1 MEWLK
6 KHKKGI
12 SIIFIIMI
20 IMLITVTKLK
30 AYSIEEVQFVEP
42 YLEYDGLVTIVLRNL
57 GEWIYSVFSMFLNMV
72 EQGFTEL
79 MKFDVLQ
86 LEQIKDIIDKFD
98 IVVYS
103 LLFIMFIVVVFIRM
117 FQFQNNLKTLYNV
130 MMTFLVISIVAV
142 SLSMIGNT
150 KNALVSEVDQIVKG
164 NSQDTIAEKLYKDNT
179 VDIVV
184 SMKKGRVVHLSEMEN
199 INLNYVNIDTRIDK
213 KMLNE
218 YYAYDED
225 GTKQIEKLSSGFFGI
240 GDERY
245 LRYRTD
251 YWAVNLTVFFATI
264 IYGLGI
270 FKLAYLIWNWLQ
282 LNIFSKLYLGKGF
295 WEVSNVGRLFKQ
307 AIQVIGGMVL
317 LYLSMMLFTVFMSNI
332 ITTNLLSNY
341 IVKAIVIFSAGMAT
355 VVGSGM
361 VNEFLGIDDGSSFA
375 LKSIFVGSK
384 LGRMGRGVFNKGKDL
399 INSSFN
405 MGKKG
410 ANMLNKGMEKGIED
424 TYNKVAQHHAQEFE
438 RKEAERMKDEEWQ
451 SRTAK
456 AKEMAQNRAMPSAF
470 RGYES
475 DEEKQQRID
484 NIKADVENRRQQREN
499 KAREMAQN
507 LKTPSAFRSMNES
520 QLKENKEDYERAVR
534 KQKFIEEK
542 QKENSA
548 EWDKYNTGNNRYSMQ
563 RPLPKWYDYGD
574 DFDNQEMENERN
586 RQDELERKNFDKD
599 AFLEKMRKLREND
612 KESEG

>member
-1 MEWLK
+1 MEWIK

-12 SIIFIIMI
+12 SIIFII
-20 IMLITVTKLK
+20 LIVMFITATKLK
-30 AYSIEEVQFVEP
+30 AYSIAEVEFVEP
-42 YLEYDGLVTIVLRNL
+42 YLEYDGLFTIVFRNL

-86 LEQIKDIIDKFD
+86 LEQIKNIIDKFQS
-98 IVVYS
+98 VVYS
-103 LLFIMFIVVVFIRM
+103 LLFIMFVVVVFIRM

-130 MMTFLVISIVAV
+130 MMTFLVISIIGV
-142 SLSMIGNT
+142 SLSMIGNA
-150 KNALVSEVDQIVKG
+150 KSVLVNEVDQVVKG

-184 SMKKGRVVHLSEMEN
+184 SMKKGRVVHLSELEN

-282 LNIFSKLYLGKGF
+282 LNIFSKLYSGKGF
-295 WEVSNVGRLFKQ
+295 WDVSNIGRLFKQ
-307 AIQVIGGMVL
+307 AIQIIGGMVL
-317 LYLSMMLFTVFMSNI
+317 LYFSMLLFTVFMSNI

-341 IVKAIVIFSAGMAT
+341 IVKAIVIFASGMAT
-355 VVGSGM
+355 VVGSGI

-384 LGRMGRGVFNKGKDL
+384 LARMGKGMFNKGKDL
-399 INSSFN
+399 INSTFN
-405 MGKKG
+405 TAQKG
-410 ANMLNKGMEKGIED
+410 VELVDKGIEKGV
-424 TYNKVAQHHAQEFE
+424 NKTVSDVAQQMHNEFVRKEHQTAKDDAWAKSELEMEELRNRNTSGKPLSTNKQDEFKE
-438 RKEAERMKDEEWQ
+438 RKK
-451 SRTAK
+451 K
-456 AKEMAQNRAMPSAF
+456 A
-470 RGYES
+470 
-475 DEEKQQRID
+475 
-484 NIKADVENRRQQREN
+484 
-499 KAREMAQN
+499 
-507 LKTPSAFRSMNES
+507 
-520 QLKENKEDYERAVR
+520 
-534 KQKFIEEK
+534 FIEEK
-542 QKENSA
+542 QKEN
-548 EWDKYNTGNNRYSMQ
+548 EKDWEKYRSGETKEI
-563 RPLPKWYDYGD
+563 PLPEWYDYGD
-574 DFDNQEMENERN
+574 DFEEQEKMREKERE
-586 RQDELERKNFDKD
+586 DDLERKNFDKD
-599 AFLEKMRKLREND
+599 AFLEKMRKLREAD
-612 KESEG
+612 KRKEESEE